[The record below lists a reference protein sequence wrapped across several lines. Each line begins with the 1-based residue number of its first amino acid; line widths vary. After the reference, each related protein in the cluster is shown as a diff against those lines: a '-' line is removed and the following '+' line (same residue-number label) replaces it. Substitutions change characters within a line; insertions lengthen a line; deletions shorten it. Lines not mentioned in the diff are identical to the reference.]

1 MSKYNWSISQWYMD
15 LINSHRNS
23 CNKLTTE
30 QLWKM
35 AKDLVNNPRKYIDI
49 AFSLKERYLEFAQ
62 DINNNIVHQIGG
74 N

>member
-1 MSKYNWSISQWYMD
+1 MD

-30 QLWKM
+30 QLWKI
-35 AKDLVNNPRKYIDI
+35 AKDLVNNSRKYIDI

-62 DINNNIVHQIGG
+62 DDDDNNNIVQ
-74 N
+74 

>member
-1 MSKYNWSISQWYMD
+1 MD

-35 AKDLVNNPRKYIDI
+35 AKDLVDNLRKYIDI

-62 DINNNIVHQIGG
+62 DDNNNIVQ
-74 N
+74 

>member
-1 MSKYNWSISQWYMD
+1 MD

-30 QLWKM
+30 QLWKI
-35 AKDLVNNPRKYIDI
+35 AKDLVNNFRKYIDI

-62 DINNNIVHQIGG
+62 DDDDNNNIVQ
-74 N
+74 

>member
-1 MSKYNWSISQWYMD
+1 MSKYNWSIPQWYMD

-62 DINNNIVHQIGG
+62 DDNNNIV
-74 N
+74 